1 MKNLKVALLQLLP
14 EDALDKKLRKGMEYC
29 RKAKDAGVDIALFPE
44 MWSIGYEIPVSRVVR
59 KKELSSTSGKQ
70 RIKNNLCC

>member
-14 EDALDKKLRKGMEYC
+14 ENALNKNLRKGMEYC
-29 RKAKDAGVDIALFPE
+29 RIAKDAGADIALFPE
-44 MWSIGYEIPVSRVVR
+44 IWSVGYEIPVSRVVR

-70 RIKNNLCC
+70 RIKNNLCY

>member
-1 MKNLKVALLQLLP
+1 MKILKVALLQLLP
-14 EDALDKKLRKGMEYC
+14 ENALDKNLRKGMEYC
-29 RKAKDAGVDIALFPE
+29 RKAKDAGTDIALFPE

-70 RIKNNLCC
+70 RTKNNLCC